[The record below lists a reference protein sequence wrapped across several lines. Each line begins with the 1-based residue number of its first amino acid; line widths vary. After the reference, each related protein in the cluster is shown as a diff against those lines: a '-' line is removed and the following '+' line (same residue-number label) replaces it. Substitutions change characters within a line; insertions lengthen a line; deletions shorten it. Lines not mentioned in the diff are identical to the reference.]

1 MLVSSAGKK
10 SGESITTVCSEAQVE
25 AMASS
30 IVQWR
35 WQRESETNG
44 DEKADARAMRSDGL
58 R

>member
-1 MLVSSAGKK
+1 MLTSSAGKK

-44 DEKADARAMRSDGL
+44 DEKADAGAMRSDG
-58 R
+58 